1 MPENIGETIKH
12 LRLNAG
18 YESLG
23 ELSRASTVPVSTL
36 SRIENNIQRPST
48 ETLYKLAPYLR
59 VPYEWLL
66 SVAGYLPKNNKAPQV
81 DQIPP
86 KAKKIVDSLARAD
99 HLNDD
104 DYKDIADHVERLIEL
119 AKFKKRSTSK
129 GKKK

>member
-48 ETLYKLAPYLR
+48 ETLYKLADR
-59 VPYEWLL
+59 K
-66 SVAGYLPKNNKAPQV
+66 SVV
-81 DQIPP
+81 
-86 KAKKIVDSLARAD
+86 
-99 HLNDD
+99 
-104 DYKDIADHVERLIEL
+104 
-119 AKFKKRSTSK
+119 
-129 GKKK
+129 